1 MGVSPNHAFY
11 FRIFHEINQAFWSSS
26 ISGFTTKKR
35 GFHKWGYSTPIAG
48 WFNGESIYRWMKNG
62 VPLWLRKPPY
72 KYNSIHIIL
81 YIEYIYTIYIYYIY
95 IHIHTVYTWRRFTP
109 KMGGFWMPDP
119 RTLDRMWV
127 GHPAAAAG
135 AEFFSTDHP
144 TWAVAAIYPCWLLI
158 SSRIFFYPSYIGD
171 YNNPIGESL

>member
-81 YIEYIYTIYIYYIY
+81 YIEYIYTIYIYILYIY
-95 IHIHTVYTWRRFTP
+95 THTYC
-109 KMGGFWMPDP
+109 
-119 RTLDRMWV
+119 
-127 GHPAAAAG
+127 
-135 AEFFSTDHP
+135 
-144 TWAVAAIYPCWLLI
+144 IYLEEVHSKNGWLLNARSEDTRQDVGWTSSC
-158 SSRIFFYPSYIGD
+158 SSRSWIFQHGSSHLSSGCDLPLLAVD
-171 YNNPIGESL
+171 